1 MSRKKK
7 LSTGLPVKPLAG
19 PQIEEK
25 LISDIKEINK
35 VTEENCINCRFHIPG
50 KCRRFPPTMGNRY
63 SEVKLFDWCGE
74 WRSKCS

>member
-7 LSTGLPVKPLAG
+7 LSIGLPVKPLAG

-63 SEVKLFDWCGE
+63 SEVKIFDWCGE
-74 WRSKCS
+74 WRSK

>member
-25 LISDIKEINK
+25 LIYDIKAMDK

>member
-1 MSRKKK
+1 MSKKNK
-7 LSTGLPVKPLAG
+7 LSTGLPVKTLAG

-25 LISDIKEINK
+25 LISDIKEIDK

-50 KCRRFPPTMGNRY
+50 KCRRFPPTHGNRFA
-63 SEVKLFDWCGE
+63 EVRDTDLCGE

>member
-7 LSTGLPVKPLAG
+7 LSIGLPVKPLAG

-25 LISDIKEINK
+25 LISDI
-35 VTEENCINCRFHIPG
+35 NCINCRFHISG

-63 SEVKLFDWCGE
+63 SEVKLLDWCGE
-74 WRSKCS
+74 WRSKCL